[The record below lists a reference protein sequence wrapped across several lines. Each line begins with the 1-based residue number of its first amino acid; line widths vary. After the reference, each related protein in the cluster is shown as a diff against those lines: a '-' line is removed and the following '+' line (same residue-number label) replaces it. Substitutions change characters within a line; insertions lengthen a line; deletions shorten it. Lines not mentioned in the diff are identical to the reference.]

1 MNRDCTGRAPLMP
14 LKYEPRARERAVHAR
29 LGSRLRRVKLVQP
42 PDEELVLVQFLTRIV
57 LSSTGSFSGSF
68 LLREAAGER
77 AESRRARAN
86 VSRGLPSSRVPV
98 RSFRVSE

>member
-29 LGSRLRRVKLVQP
+29 LGSRLRREAGP
-42 PDEELVLVQFLTRIV
+42 AAHEELVLVQFLTRIV
-57 LSSTGSFSGSF
+57 LSSTGSFSSF

-77 AESRRARAN
+77 ERERVAERERTSRE
-86 VSRGLPSSRVPV
+86 G
-98 RSFRVSE
+98 FRRPASP